1 MKFIALFLLIILLN
15 ISAAAQNYQSSITG
29 TVISTEGNP
38 VELVNI
44 SIEGTNFG
52 SYTDKNG
59 KFEISNLNPGIYTMK
74 VSSVGYRTKEIQVIL
89 KSGNNMY
96 PDIILERSAN
106 ELAEIIVNADKINKF
121 GNPQSDYI
129 AKLPVK
135 DIENPQSYSSATPE
149 LLNEQNIVE
158 YTSAL
163 SSIPG
168 GNISS
173 ENAAGITGIFI
184 RGFLTNSFIKNGV
197 YSFSPDGG
205 DPQVIERIELIRGPS
220 GPVYGT
226 WGIGYGGLIN
236 RVTKKPFKSHYYSA
250 GMTLGSFNLQRYYGD
265 VNLPLNEA
273 NTLLM
278 RVNAAVHSEGSFQDY
293 GYKKTSVIAPVFLF
307 KPNDD
312 FSILVEAEF
321 NKIDLSANTLFGGA
335 AGLGKSSIKQIK
347 TDYFKSY
354 SSEKLTHPPTVSNNY
369 YSRID
374 YKLSGGWMLT
384 SNFAVADYSNYG
396 SIVIPMFINDSL
408 LSRRIYDFNGDINTF
423 DVQPEITGSF
433 LIGKMKNRFLGGF
446 DYQWVDVISSASII
460 LTADTLNY
468 RQGITPVLNAAKLRS
483 RYDLSIQSD
492 ESRNSYSVYANDIIS
507 LTDKLDVM
515 LGLRY
520 DYMDYN
526 GTKNLIAG
534 TYNSNP
540 FNKGTFS
547 PQAGISYQLINDQLS
562 VFGNYMQ
569 GFNYIT
575 SNIQGQ
581 SFDPEFANQI
591 EGGIKANLFNNRFSS
606 TLSYYDIKVSN
617 KVRKDPSNP
626 LLAIQDGSQLSRGVD
641 ADIRT
646 NPVTGLNILLGYS
659 YNSSKFEKAD
669 PSLEG
674 KRPLGVPE
682 HMATLWISYSIQ
694 SGILSGLGIGSG
706 LNYSSDYFYDD
717 LNTLTIPSFAVIKA
731 SIFYNNVWLRMNLTI
746 DNLTDKRYWDYNGSP
761 QMPERIL
768 FNIMFNI

>member
-1 MKFIALFLLIILLN
+1 MKIIALFLLIIMFN
-15 ISAAAQNYQSSITG
+15 ISAHAQNYQSTIKG
-29 TVISTEGNP
+29 TILNAEGNP
-38 VELVNI
+38 AELVNI
-44 SIEGTNFG
+44 IIEGTNFG
-52 SYTDKNG
+52 TYTDKNG
-59 KFEISNLNPGIYTMK
+59 KFELSNLNPGIYTMK
-74 VSSVGYRTKEIQVIL
+74 ISSVGYRTKEIQVIL
-89 KSGNNMY
+89 KSGDNIY
-96 PDIILERSAN
+96 PDIILEKSAK
-106 ELAEIIVNADKINKF
+106 ELPEIVVNADKINKF
-121 GNPQSDYI
+121 QNPPSEYI

-135 DIENPQSYSSATPE
+135 DIENPQSYSAATPE
-149 LLNEQNIVE
+149 LLTEQNVVE
-158 YTSAL
+158 YTTAL

-173 ENAAGITGIFI
+173 ENATGITGIFI

-205 DPQVIERIELIRGPS
+205 DPQVIERLELIRGPS

-236 RVTKKPFKSHYYSA
+236 RVTKKPFTSPYYSA

-265 VNLPLNEA
+265 VNLPLNDD
-273 NTLLM
+273 NSLLL
-278 RVNAAVHSEGSFQDY
+278 RINAAVHSEGSFQDY
-293 GYKKTSVIAPVFLF
+293 GFKKTTVIDPVFLF
-307 KPNDD
+307 RPNAD

-321 NKIDLSANTLFGGA
+321 NKIDLSANTLFAGA
-335 AGLGKSSIKQIK
+335 ASLGKSSISQIK

-354 SSEKLTHPPTVSNNY
+354 SSENLTHPPAVSNNY
-369 YSRID
+369 YSKIEYNLSD
-374 YKLSGGWMLT
+374 SWKLS
-384 SNFAVADYSNYG
+384 SNFAVADYSYNG
-396 SIVIPMFINDSL
+396 SSVIPMFINDSL

-423 DVQPEITGSF
+423 DIQPGIVGNF
-433 LIGKMKNRFLGGF
+433 LIGEMKNSFIGGF

-468 RQGITPVLNAAKLRS
+468 RKAVMPVLNAAKLRTG
-483 RYDLSIQSD
+483 YDLSLRSD
-492 ESRNSYSVYANDIIS
+492 ESRNSYSAYANDILS
-507 LTDKLDVM
+507 LTEKLDIL

-526 GTKNLIAG
+526 GTKNLVAG
-534 TYNSNP
+534 TYNSKP
-540 FNKGTFS
+540 FTQGTFS
-547 PQAGISYQLINDQLS
+547 PQAGITYQLISDQLS

-581 SFDPEFANQI
+581 SFDPEFANQF
-591 EGGIKANLFNNRFSS
+591 EGGIKADLFNSRLSS
-606 TLSYYDIKVSN
+606 TISYYNIKVSN

-626 LLAIQDGSQLSRGVD
+626 LLSIQDASQISRGID

-646 NPVTGLNILLGYS
+646 NPVEGLNILLGYA
-659 YNSSKFEKAD
+659 YNMSKFEKAD
-669 PSLEG
+669 SSLVG

-682 HMATLWISYSIQ
+682 HMATLWLSYSIQ
-694 SGILSGLGIGSG
+694 EGVLHGLGIGGG

-717 LNTLTIPSFAVIKA
+717 LNTLTIPSYTIVRG
-731 SIFYNNVWLRMNLTI
+731 SLFYNYQSLKLNLTI
-746 DNLTDKRYWDYNGSP
+746 DNLTDERYWDYNGSP

-768 FNIMFNI
+768 FNVMFNI

>member
-1 MKFIALFLLIILLN
+1 MKIIALFLLIILLN
-15 ISAAAQNYQSSITG
+15 VSAAAQNYQSTIKG
-29 TVISTEGNP
+29 TVLNTEGNP
-38 VELVNI
+38 AELVNI

-74 VSSVGYRTKEIQVIL
+74 VSSVGYRTKEIKVML
-89 KSGNNMY
+89 KTGDNVY
-96 PDIILERSAN
+96 ADIVLERSPK
-106 ELAEIIVNADKINKF
+106 ELAEVVVNANKINKF
-121 GNPQSDYI
+121 ENPQSEYV

-158 YTSAL
+158 YSSAL
-163 SSIPG
+163 ASIPG

-173 ENAAGITGIFI
+173 ENATGITGIFI

-226 WGIGYGGLIN
+226 WGIGYGGFIN
-236 RVTKKPFKSHYYSA
+236 RVTKKPFTSPYYSA

-265 VNLPLNEA
+265 VNLPLNED
-273 NTLLM
+273 NSLLM
-278 RVNAAVHSEGSFQDY
+278 RVNAAFHSEGSFQDY

-312 FSILVEAEF
+312 FSILIEAEF

-354 SSEKLTHPPTVSNNY
+354 SSEKLTHPPAVSNNY

-374 YKLSGGWMLT
+374 YKLSGGWKLS
-384 SNFAVADYSNYG
+384 SNFAVADYSYYG
-396 SIVIPMFINDSL
+396 SSVIPVFINDSL
-408 LSRRIYDFNGDINTF
+408 LFRRIYDFNGDINTF
-423 DVQPEITGSF
+423 DIQPELSGNF
-433 LIGKMKNRFLGGF
+433 LIGKINNRFLGGF
-446 DYQWVDVISSASII
+446 DYQWVDVLSSASII

-468 RQGITPVLNAAKLRS
+468 RKGTSPVLNAAKLRS
-483 RYDLSIQSD
+483 RYDLSLRSD
-492 ESRNSYSVYANDIIS
+492 ESRNSYSVYANDIVS

-526 GTKNLIAG
+526 GTKNLVSG
-534 TYNSNP
+534 TYNSKP
-540 FNKGTFS
+540 FNQGTFS
-547 PQAGISYQLINDQLS
+547 PQAGITYQLINDQLS

-581 SFDPEFANQI
+581 SFDPEFANQF
-591 EGGIKANLFNNRFSS
+591 EGGIKTDLFGSRFSA
-606 TLSYYDIKVSN
+606 TLSYYDIKVSD

-626 LLAIQDGSQLSRGVD
+626 LLSVQDGTQVSSGID

-646 NPVTGLNILLGYS
+646 NPVKGLNILLGYA
-659 YNSSKFEKAD
+659 YNKSKFEKAD
-669 PSLEG
+669 PSHEG

-682 HMATLWISYSIQ
+682 HMATLWVSYSIQ
-694 SGILSGLGIGSG
+694 SGILSGLGLGGG

-717 LNTLTIPSFAVIKA
+717 LNTLTIPSYTIVKG
-731 SIFYNNVWLRMNLTI
+731 SLFYNYVWLRLNLTI
-746 DNLTDKRYWDYNGSP
+746 DNLTDERYWDYNGSP

-768 FNIMFNI
+768 FNVMFNI